1 MPYFVGSCTFPTL
14 RLVIFWHNLKNKAPD
29 MRFLCLLL
37 ILSYSAIIQAQEEEP
52 PYYIHSIYFGGGSY
66 FIDEVQVEELNN
78 WLDAIPNIENCEI
91 SIHGH
96 TDDIGSVSYNQWLSK
111 MRTDAALQRLL
122 MKQIPEEII
131 SIEEFGELNPVYDNS
146 TWEGKLK
153 NRRVDII
160 IKPILL

>member
-1 MPYFVGSCTFPTL
+1 
-14 RLVIFWHNLKNKAPD
+14 
-29 MRFLCLLL
+29 
-37 ILSYSAIIQAQEEEP
+37 
-52 PYYIHSIYFGGGSY
+52 
-66 FIDEVQVEELNN
+66 
-78 WLDAIPNIENCEI
+78 
-91 SIHGH
+91 
-96 TDDIGSVSYNQWLSK
+96 

>member
-1 MPYFVGSCTFPTL
+1 MKYSL
-14 RLVIFWHNLKNKAPD
+14 L
-29 MRFLCLLL
+29 FLFLPFF
-37 ILSYSAIIQAQEEEP
+37 ATVQAQDDEP

-66 FIDEVQVEELNN
+66 YIDQMQIDDLNE
-78 WLDAIPNIENCEI
+78 WLDAIPNIENCQI

-96 TDDIGSVSYNQWLSK
+96 TDDIGSVEYNQWLSQ

-122 MKQIPEEII
+122 LKEIPQEII